1 MDNAPGNT
9 LDPNE
14 MVDVRFTGEFARDLI
29 GRDGQFLQTLR
40 NGDTFSMKREQA
52 EVDIHV
58 EIINVDVPAPLTI
71 KPPLVPDKPKA
82 DDKPAE

>member
-1 MDNAPGNT
+1 MDKNT

-14 MVDVRFTGEFARDLI
+14 MVDVRFTGEFSRELI
-29 GRDGQFLQTLR
+29 GRDGQFLQALN

-58 EIINVDVPAPLTI
+58 EIIAAEPPAPLTV
-71 KPPLVPDKPKA
+71 KPPSRK
-82 DDKPAE
+82 DDAAE